1 MTPVETKRRSPAL
14 AIIVVAIVALVVI
27 FAIRTLT
34 RETVEVRVSPVT
46 RENLVSS
53 VPTNGKV
60 EPIQQF
66 QAHAPAPA
74 VVQRVYVQ
82 VGQKVH
88 AGDLLLKL
96 DDADVVA
103 RIAAAT
109 ATLRTAQAN
118 ASDLQQGGTQE
129 ERSSISGDLARASMQ
144 QQQAA
149 KDLTTLQALQAKGA
163 ASIAELTAAEQ
174 RLQNANATVQGAQFR
189 QTQRYS
195 QNDRSKISAQ
205 VAEARQALSAAQ
217 LDDAKYNVRAPFA
230 GTVYAIPVSAYD
242 FVPAGEDLL
251 DLANL
256 DSIRV
261 RAYFDEPDIGRL
273 APGQAVKI
281 VWEARA
287 SQTWHGHVETAPTT
301 VINYGTRNV
310 GESIIT
316 VDDAHGDLP
325 PNSNVTVTVTT
336 SQRFNVLSVPRE
348 ALHTE
353 SNSTSVYRVV
363 GHKLVRTPVQVG
375 VTNLT
380 RVEIVSGLT
389 DKDTVALTA
398 TSNHDLTNGMQVNP
412 VE

>member
-1 MTPVETKRRSPAL
+1 MTTVETKRRSPAL

-27 FAIRTLT
+27 FAIRSLT
-34 RETVEVRVSPVT
+34 RETVDVRVSPVT

-53 VPTNGKV
+53 VSTNGKV

-149 KDLTTLQALQAKGA
+149 KDLAALQALQAKGA
-163 ASIAELTAAEQ
+163 ASIAEITAAEQ
-174 RLQNANATVQGAQFR
+174 RLQNANATLQGAQFR

-195 QNDRSKISAQ
+195 QNDRSKTSAQ

-287 SQTWHGHVETAPTT
+287 SQTWHGHIETAPTT

-353 SNSTSVYRVV
+353 SNSTSVYRLV

-380 RVEIVSGLT
+380 RVQIVSGLT

>member
-1 MTPVETKRRSPAL
+1 MTTVETKRRSPAL

-27 FAIRTLT
+27 FAIRSLT
-34 RETVEVRVSPVT
+34 RETVDVRVSPVT

-53 VPTNGKV
+53 VSTNGKV

-149 KDLTTLQALQAKGA
+149 KDLAALQALQAKGA
-163 ASIAELTAAEQ
+163 ASIAEITAAEQ
-174 RLQNANATVQGAQFR
+174 RLQNANATLQGAQFR

-195 QNDRSKISAQ
+195 QNDRSKTSAQ

-287 SQTWHGHVETAPTT
+287 SQTWHGHIETAPTT

-353 SNSTSVYRVV
+353 SNSTSVYRLV

>member
-1 MTPVETKRRSPAL
+1 MTTVETKRRSPAL

-34 RETVEVRVSPVT
+34 RETVDVRVSPVT

-53 VPTNGKV
+53 VSTNGKV

-149 KDLTTLQALQAKGA
+149 KDLAALQALQAKGA
-163 ASIAELTAAEQ
+163 ASIAEITAAEQ
-174 RLQNANATVQGAQFR
+174 RLQNANATLQGAQFR

-195 QNDRSKISAQ
+195 QNDRSKTSAQ

-287 SQTWHGHVETAPTT
+287 SQTWHGHIETAPTT

-353 SNSTSVYRVV
+353 SNSTSVYRLV

>member
-1 MTPVETKRRSPAL
+1 MTTVETKRRSPAL
-14 AIIVVAIVALVVI
+14 VIIVVAIVALVVI

-129 ERSSISGDLARASMQ
+129 ERNSISGDLARASMQ

-149 KDLTTLQALQAKGA
+149 KDLAALQALQAKGA
-163 ASIAELTAAEQ
+163 ASIAEITAAEQ
-174 RLQNANATVQGAQFR
+174 RLQNANATLQGAQFR

-195 QNDRSKISAQ
+195 QNDRSKTSAQ

-256 DSIRV
+256 DNIRV

-287 SQTWHGHVETAPTT
+287 SQTWHGHIETAPTT

-353 SNSTSVYRVV
+353 SNSTSVYRLV

>member
-1 MTPVETKRRSPAL
+1 MTTVETKRRSPAL

-27 FAIRTLT
+27 FAIRSLT
-34 RETVEVRVSPVT
+34 RETVDVRVSPVT

-53 VPTNGKV
+53 VSTNGKV

-149 KDLTTLQALQAKGA
+149 KDLAALQALQAKGA
-163 ASIAELTAAEQ
+163 ASIAEITTAEQ
-174 RLQNANATVQGAQFR
+174 RLQNANATLQGAQFR

-195 QNDRSKISAQ
+195 QNDRSKTSAQ

-251 DLANL
+251 DFANL
-256 DSIRV
+256 DIIRV

-287 SQTWHGHVETAPTT
+287 SQTWHGHIETAPTT

-353 SNSTSVYRVV
+353 SNSTSVYRLV